1 MLKVWRVSGIVANTT
16 ASRIRNVRRKYIGAF
31 IVSINDVAVFTAASI
46 LDALRAA
53 AASDEQSFKIVFAPD
68 RYIPVADRHLDQPLH
83 LSVDQLRTISAI
95 KSLSLSPDTIAD
107 ASNFHSEDAAELD
120 DDHAQVLLR
129 SLNTTTHGT
138 SEEQSLGSFT
148 RRKLRRLPNWKEWQD
163 AEFKQL
169 DSMAKQE
176 MYGAP
181 VSTPRDAIILRQHWN
196 YAIKGDGTRKARNCC
211 DGSPR
216 AAPQLKLANT
226 YSSCIEQPCMRLF
239 LALCAHEG
247 FTSLKVDA
255 TNAYANSPP
264 PNQPTFVV
272 IDDQYADWFL
282 ARHGIALNRDMVL
295 PVQHALQGHP

>member
-1 MLKVWRVSGIVANTT
+1 MTRTTSHCYSRVRIALASSVA
-16 ASRIRNVRRKYIGAF
+16 A
-31 IVSINDVAVFTAASI
+31 VSINDVAVFTAASVVA
-46 LDALRAA
+46 ALQTIAT
-53 AASDEQSFKIVFAPD
+53 SDERTFKIVFAPD
-68 RYIPVADRHLDQPLH
+68 RYIPVADRHLDQPIH

-95 KSLSLSPDTIAD
+95 LSSSSLSHKSDIPDDDDT
-107 ASNFHSEDAAELD
+107 D
-120 DDHAQVLLR
+120 DDHVQLWLR

-138 SEEQSLGSFT
+138 TEEQSLGSFT
-148 RRKLRRLPNWKEWQD
+148 RRKLRNLPNWNEWET

-181 VSTPRDAIILRQHWN
+181 VPAPKDAIVLRQHWN
-196 YAIKGDGTRKARNCC
+196 YSIKSDGTRKARNCC

-226 YSSCIEQPCMRLF
+226 YSSCIEQPCMRLYF
-239 LALCAHEG
+239 SLCAFEG
-247 FTSLKVDA
+247 FTSLMVDA

-272 IDDQYADWFL
+272 IDDQYA
-282 ARHGIALNRDMVL
+282 N
-295 PVQHALQGHP
+295 